1 MSDRVYRLLLID
13 SDRIFRIGMLSYLA
27 QIPDLEVVA
36 EIDDCQ
42 AVAAFLD
49 GEFTADLV
57 ILDLNLD
64 LPCVDVA
71 IGDRIPETGRMT
83 GISICQQIK
92 INYPQLPIF
101 LLSAPT
107 SPQLV
112 ANALQL
118 GIEGY
123 CLKGTSADILVTAIR
138 QVAGGKRY
146 LGDRYGSD
154 RTLASALDQ
163 SINRPSNQRSN
174 QSSNQALSVMAIMK
188 RNFYESGLQRID
200 KVLSEVQT
208 NLANM
213 NALEAIRT
221 SQGQTGQNF
230 SQNLQQIILAGQARE
245 LRAAKWLMAQIWQP
259 EMLSGN
265 TDQDSA
271 AASQFPQSNDQFNDQ
286 FNDQLPSDR
295 RDPNPVVSLSK
306 QNTNALAVQ
315 ASLWD
320 RTINKLQASTTN
332 LSKVPLEIDIL
343 KDDKKRELLYMILRQ
358 TEQVITELRLSQ
370 VPLGQIESNLPEILR
385 DIWRSAVIDFFGK
398 YFVVSFVVSR
408 REGQR
413 AAQEVNVVEVLLKDE
428 AIIKSE
434 FLDKIPQFLDLISHL
449 LFETDLNVNNALA
462 AIGTVEA
469 MQRSELILDHLL
481 IQVANGVVQPLLNHF
496 ADVEKIKQQF
506 YRYNLLGTREV
517 ERFRND
523 LSWKYRVARY
533 VTDPQLIF
541 ESRYT
546 LFTFTEVGIKQ
557 DSIYAPRNQELQTL
571 EGVQFAVTLALEL
584 QDAIAPRL
592 KSAITLIG
600 NGFVYILTNVIGRG
614 IGLIGRG
621 VVQGIGNAWQDR
633 RKT

>member
-13 SDRIFRIGMLSYLA
+13 RDRIFRIGMLAYLA
-27 QIPDLEVVA
+27 QIPDLDVVA

-42 AVAAFLD
+42 AVAAFLS
-49 GEFTADLV
+49 GEFAADLV
-57 ILDLNLD
+57 ILDLALD

-71 IGDRIPETGRMT
+71 ISDRILEDGRLT
-83 GISICQQIK
+83 GINLCRQIK

-107 SPQLV
+107 LPQLV
-112 ANALQL
+112 ADALQL

-123 CLKGTSADILVTAIR
+123 CLKGTAADILVAAIR
-138 QVAGGKRY
+138 QVAAGKRY
-146 LGDRYGSD
+146 LGDRAFYP
-154 RTLASALDQ
+154 SA
-163 SINRPSNQRSN
+163 
-174 QSSNQALSVMAIMK
+174 SSNLPAINNPSATNIIAIIK
-188 RNFYESGLQRID
+188 RNFYQSGLRHID
-200 KVLSEVQT
+200 QVLSEVET

-213 NALEAIRT
+213 SGAILNN
-221 SQGQTGQNF
+221 QGETEQDSNQNF

-245 LRAAKWLMAQIWQP
+245 LRAAKWLMAQIWRP
-259 EMLSGN
+259 EIPSEN
-265 TDQDSA
+265 TDQGVAES
-271 AASQFPQSNDQFNDQ
+271 SQSPQFNGQFDEQFNDQ
-286 FNDQLPSDR
+286 TSSDR
-295 RDPNPVVSLSK
+295 PDLNPATDITK
-306 QNTNALAVQ
+306 PNTNALAVQ

-320 RTINKLQASTTN
+320 RTVNKLQSSVTN
-332 LSKVPLEIDIL
+332 LSKVSLEIDIL

-370 VPLGQIESNLPEILR
+370 VPIAQIEANISAILR

-398 YFVVSFVVSR
+398 YLVVYR
-408 REGQR
+408 QEKTR
-413 AAQEVNVVEVLLKDE
+413 AAQEINVVEVLLKDE
-428 AIIKSE
+428 AIAQSE
-434 FLDKIPQFLDLISHL
+434 FLNKIPQFLDLISHL
-449 LFETDLNVNNALA
+449 LYATDLNIDNALA
-462 AIGTVEA
+462 AMGTVEA
-469 MQRSELILDHLL
+469 MRRSELILDHLL
-481 IQVANGVVQPLLNHF
+481 IQVANAVVQPLLNHF

-533 VTDPQLIF
+533 VSDPQLIF
-541 ESRYT
+541 ESRYS
-546 LFTFTEVGIKQ
+546 LFTFTDSGIKQ
-557 DSIYAPRNQELQTL
+557 VNIYAPRNQELQTL
-571 EGVQFAVTLALEL
+571 EGVQLAVTLALEL

>member
-13 SDRIFRIGMLSYLA
+13 RDRIFRIGMLAYLA
-27 QIPDLEVVA
+27 QIPDLDVVA

-42 AVAAFLD
+42 AVAAFLS
-49 GEFTADLV
+49 GEFAADLV
-57 ILDLNLD
+57 ILDLALD

-71 IGDRIPETGRMT
+71 ISDRILEDGRLT
-83 GISICQQIK
+83 GINLCRQIK

-107 SPQLV
+107 LPQLV
-112 ANALQL
+112 ADALQL

-123 CLKGTSADILVTAIR
+123 CLKGTAADILVAAIR
-138 QVAGGKRY
+138 QVAAGKRY
-146 LGDRYGSD
+146 LGDRAFYP
-154 RTLASALDQ
+154 SA
-163 SINRPSNQRSN
+163 
-174 QSSNQALSVMAIMK
+174 SSNLPAINNPSATNIIAIIK
-188 RNFYESGLQRID
+188 RNFYQSGLRHID
-200 KVLSEVQT
+200 QVLSEVET

-213 NALEAIRT
+213 SGAILNN
-221 SQGQTGQNF
+221 QGETEQDSNQNF

-245 LRAAKWLMAQIWQP
+245 LRAAKWLMAQIWRP
-259 EMLSGN
+259 EIPSEN
-265 TDQDSA
+265 TDQGVAES
-271 AASQFPQSNDQFNDQ
+271 SQSPQFNGQFDEQFNDQ
-286 FNDQLPSDR
+286 TSSDR
-295 RDPNPVVSLSK
+295 PDLNPATDITK
-306 QNTNALAVQ
+306 PNTNALAVQ

-320 RTINKLQASTTN
+320 RTVNKLQSSVTN

-370 VPLGQIESNLPEILR
+370 VPIAQIEANISAILR

-398 YFVVSFVVSR
+398 YLVVYR
-408 REGQR
+408 QEKTR
-413 AAQEVNVVEVLLKDE
+413 AAQEINVVEVLLKDE
-428 AIIKSE
+428 AIAQSE
-434 FLDKIPQFLDLISHL
+434 FLNKIPQFLDLISHL
-449 LFETDLNVNNALA
+449 LYATDLNIDNALA
-462 AIGTVEA
+462 AMGTVEA
-469 MQRSELILDHLL
+469 MRRSELILDHLL
-481 IQVANGVVQPLLNHF
+481 IQVANAVVQPLLNHF

-533 VTDPQLIF
+533 VSDPQLIF
-541 ESRYT
+541 ESRYS
-546 LFTFTEVGIKQ
+546 LFTFTDSGIKQ
-557 DSIYAPRNQELQTL
+557 VNIYAPRNQELQTL
-571 EGVQFAVTLALEL
+571 EGVQLAVTLALEL

>member
-27 QIPDLEVVA
+27 QFPDLGVVA
-36 EIDDCQ
+36 EIDNCQ

-49 GEFTADLV
+49 GEIAADLV

-64 LPCVDVA
+64 LPCDVI
-71 IGDRIPETGRMT
+71 IGDRIPETERLT
-83 GISICQQIK
+83 GINLCRQIK

-101 LLSAPT
+101 LLSMPT

-112 ANALQL
+112 ASALQL
-118 GIEGY
+118 GVEGY
-123 CLKGTSADILVTAIR
+123 CLKGTNTDILVTALR

-154 RTLASALDQ
+154 RALLTVTDAKRESSTESKT
-163 SINRPSNQRSN
+163 SISPPPNPST
-174 QSSNQALSVMAIMK
+174 SVIAIIK
-188 RNFYESGLQRID
+188 RNFYQSGLQHID

-213 NALEAIRT
+213 TTLEAIRI
-221 SQGQTGQNF
+221 SQGETGQSF

-245 LRAAKWLMAQIWQP
+245 LRAAKWLIAQIWQP
-259 EMLSGN
+259 EMLSEN
-265 TDQDSA
+265 VDQGSA
-271 AASQFPQSNDQFNDQ
+271 ESSQFPQFNDR
-286 FNDQLPSDR
+286 PVSDR
-295 RDPNPVVSLSK
+295 DAPNPAVNLAK
-306 QNTNALAVQ
+306 QNINALAIQ

-320 RTINKLQASTTN
+320 RTVSKLQASTTN

-343 KDDKKRELLYMILRQ
+343 TDEKKRDLLYMILRQ
-358 TEQVITELRLSQ
+358 IEQVITELRLSQ
-370 VPLGQIESNLPEILR
+370 VPLAQIESSISDILR
-385 DIWRSAVIDFFGK
+385 DIWRSAVINFFGK
-398 YFVVSFVVSR
+398 YFVVYR
-408 REGQR
+408 RENQR
-413 AAQEVNVVEVLLKDE
+413 SAQEVNVVAVLLRDE

-434 FLDKIPQFLDLISHL
+434 FLDKIPQFLDLVSHL
-449 LFETDLNVNNALA
+449 LFETDLNVNNNLA
-462 AIGTVEA
+462 AMGTVEA
-469 MQRSELILDHLL
+469 MRRSELILDHLL
-481 IQVANGVVQPLLNHF
+481 IQIANAVIQPLLNHF
-496 ADVEKIKQQF
+496 ADIEQIKQQF

-523 LSWKYRVARY
+523 LSWKYRFTRY
-533 VTDPQLIF
+533 VSEPQLIF

-546 LFTFTEVGIKQ
+546 LFTFTDAGIKQ
-557 DSIYAPRNQELQTL
+557 VSIYAPRNQELQTL
-571 EGVQFAVTLALEL
+571 EGVQLAITLALEL